1 MDSLLSCRNPPVR
14 TYRSQHYHQ
23 RKQVDGSLKFPAA
36 RVPSDHYSISNHHAQ
51 LQTSHCVLPLWR
63 WRPTIVSH
71 GRRSRPPATLYRMQV
86 IFKRESGYHTTLAC
100 LSRPT
105 RHDLRRT
112 DHTVLRCPR
121 LHPWTRQW
129 SQSVMRKCLRSTP
142 NYAHSCS
149 SRCAFD

>member
-1 MDSLLSCRNPPVR
+1 M
-14 TYRSQHYHQ
+14 
-23 RKQVDGSLKFPAA
+23 
-36 RVPSDHYSISNHHAQ
+36 
-51 LQTSHCVLPLWR
+51 LPLWR

-86 IFKRESGYHTTLAC
+86 IFKRKSGCHTTLAC

-112 DHTVLRCPR
+112 DHSVLRCPR

-129 SQSVMRKCLRSTP
+129 SQSVMRNCLRSTP
-142 NYAHSCS
+142 NHARSCS
-149 SRCAFD
+149 SRCAFDQWLHRPVLPASPENHGRVARMLVRHRKRRSTDHSHVWPNIVRIFKSSS